1 MGEFMQSIIKTRRD
15 NFVSGATLSEPLQ
28 GRPQRI
34 VHTIFRERSWLCYPH
49 APTQIVC
56 NERINWPLI
65 VLGGGITILP
75 YVDWY
80 LQLLHRLGMHKT
92 ARKIKRFHEDQ
103 E

>member
-1 MGEFMQSIIKTRRD
+1 MP
-15 NFVSGATLSEPLQ
+15 NFVAGALSKPLHT
-28 GRPQRI
+28 RPVRRI
-34 VHTIFRERSWLCYPH
+34 VQTVFHGRSWLCYPH
-49 APTQIVC
+49 APTTIVV

-65 VLGGGITILP
+65 VMGGGITILP

-80 LQLLHRLGMHKT
+80 LQLFHRLGMHKT